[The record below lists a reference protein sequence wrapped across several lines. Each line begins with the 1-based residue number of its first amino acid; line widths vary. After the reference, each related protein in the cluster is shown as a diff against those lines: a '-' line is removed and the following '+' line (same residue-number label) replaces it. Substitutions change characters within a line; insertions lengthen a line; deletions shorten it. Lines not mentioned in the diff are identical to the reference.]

1 MKKKLTKRFNKQNII
16 TKELI
21 IKELRML
28 IKIKDN
34 KLKKILKT
42 NKIIK
47 INKLET
53 KNIIRNK

>member
-1 MKKKLTKRFNKQNII
+1 LKKKLTKRFNKQNII

>member
-1 MKKKLTKRFNKQNII
+1 
-16 TKELI
+16 
-21 IKELRML
+21 ML